1 MTDKKILPI
10 TIVYL
15 LLIVIF
21 GAHHK
26 ANASNDES
34 RTIDELLKDADTIRS
49 TNPKQLTIILDKI
62 KEKNKQLSSNQKH
75 YLNYLLAY
83 QHSFTGQFEESITG
97 YKEIINSNA
106 SKELK
111 FRANSSIVNIYA
123 IAQNWSEG
131 LAHLSNNF
139 DMLEEIE
146 DKKVQEDGLI
156 IAVIFYN
163 LIGQYELGLTYAQRI
178 QSETQEAR
186 PLCFANHLVLEAK
199 LKLKQ
204 LDENSEEINEAINS
218 CEKINEKIVSN
229 VIRTYLARVLL
240 EKNQATKTIDLL
252 LPKLDEVEKTNYA
265 PVMAGFYE
273 LLSQAYFKQRNLV
286 EATQYAHKAL
296 SKTDGPGNMQSFI
309 LSHSILYKVAVENND
324 NQAALAHY
332 IKYAEANKAH
342 LEDEKNKYLDYQLA
356 VHKELEQKNQIALL
370 NQQNDLLIAE
380 QALIKANAENTRFIL
395 LILIIVISILLVWG
409 SRLLQAHKRIKQ
421 LAEYD
426 SLTGIYNRGHF
437 SQIADSALEYC
448 KSADQ
453 ELSII
458 MFDLDYFKKVN
469 DDYGHA
475 CGDWALKNVIYACK
489 AIGRQNDIFA
499 RLGGEEFCILLTSCD
514 KHSASQRAETYRQAI
529 ANITTKESGFDFN
542 ITASFGVTDT
552 KTSGYDLD
560 DILADADSAAY
571 ASKYDGRNQVTIF
584 QSKEELQEK
593 KNKKKAQET
602 IPLDSSRNAF

>member
-1 MTDKKILPI
+1 MLLKSNVKRFHLILFLFFVSFI
-10 TIVYL
+10 Q
-15 LLIVIF
+15 
-21 GAHHK
+21 H
-26 ANASNDES
+26 ASEELDDADIYKSLEN
-34 RTIDELLKDADTIRS
+34 IDEIRTSDPKRFSILLSEISNKQDLMSKAERYFFDYLNAYKLIYIGKPQEALPLLHIILLADDSDPLIKFRS
-49 TNPKQLTIILDKI
+49 RLTIINLHGIEQNWTKGLFH
-62 KEKNKQLSSNQKH
+62 LS
-75 YLNYLLAY
+75 
-83 QHSFTGQFEESITG
+83 
-97 YKEIINSNA
+97 IIL
-106 SKELK
+106 KELPEISNHRTK
-111 FRANSSIVNIYA
+111 VNA
-123 IAQNWSEG
+123 
-131 LAHLSNNF
+131 LAVAA
-139 DMLEEIE
+139 M
-146 DKKVQEDGLI
+146 
-156 IAVIFYN
+156 FYN
-163 LIGQYELGLTYAQRI
+163 QIGQYSLGLKYAQSLTEI
-178 QSETQEAR
+178 ASTSKNI
-186 PLCFANHLVLEAK
+186 CWAK
-199 LKLKQ
+199 TIEIESKLNLKQ
-204 LDENSEEINEAINS
+204 LNNIDSNIENSIMSCKDEMIPRNFIRSYHAKLNLENNKPIEVINILSPYLKEVTATRYPRLIVEVYTLLAEAYWLQDNLEQAKEFALKSTEIGKDINTTQAVVAAYKLLY
-218 CEKINEKIVSN
+218 KIAKKQSN
-229 VIRTYLARVLL
+229 HQETALQYHEIYAELDKAYIDETKAKYLA
-240 EKNQATKTIDLL
+240 
-252 LPKLDEVEKTNYA
+252 
-265 PVMAGFYE
+265 
-273 LLSQAYFKQRNLV
+273 
-286 EATQYAHKAL
+286 
-296 SKTDGPGNMQSFI
+296 
-309 LSHSILYKVAVENND
+309 
-324 NQAALAHY
+324 
-332 IKYAEANKAH
+332 
-342 LEDEKNKYLDYQLA
+342 YQLA
-356 VHKELEQKNQIALL
+356 VHKELEQKNKIKFL
-370 NQQNDLLIAE
+370 NKKNELLIVE
-380 QALIKANAENTRFIL
+380 QALIKANADNTRFIL
-395 LILIIVISILLVWG
+395 LILVIVISILLVWG

-437 SQIADSALEYC
+437 TQIANSALEYC
-448 KSADQ
+448 KSANQ